1 MIPNKELEKEILDFL
16 TTKSGKLN
24 PNYTTVKFFK
34 EKKLQWYN
42 YLLERYK
49 DVLTTENEDDRFQ
62 ECLYRLRYDINDV
75 IKCKTCGKI
84 IKFENRRYKTF
95 CSKHCANI
103 DPDVLAKN
111 KAAVSNS
118 LKKAY
123 KEKGETIKNKRAK
136 TLEEKYGDT
145 GGSCSPFASKS
156 VQKKSKDTLISKYGV
171 DNVLKL
177 KEFKGDPREQQQ
189 RKWKQIWKERGLD
202 IDYGPGDIIIVHNAC
217 PIHGDVEI
225 LSTHFHNRIKEDH
238 SNALHN
244 PAYFCLECHPLD
256 MFSSLESSVAEFL
269 SKAKISYFANNRK
282 IIAPYELDFYL
293 PEKQAAIECNGIWYH
308 SIQAETPIDY
318 HFNKMELCRQQGI
331 TLFQVWEDW
340 IKLKWEQTQW
350 MLIKALRLIQEKPGN
365 YDNTVIKSIPNDIAE
380 EFIKKNG
387 LYQYKYFTK
396 ESCHCYGVYFDD
408 ALIKVYVGHKFD
420 DEFLLTDI
428 VSITGHLAYSV
439 NKKVAEL
446 IKKELGVNK
455 LYCLSS
461 NDLFDETEYEAFG
474 VQFRYS
480 TNPTFTYIY
489 HNLINEGFERIDE
502 CLHIEIEFPSE
513 EELSKYYKCQNAGFR
528 FYE

>member
-1 MIPNKELEKEILDFL
+1 MTDKNKDQEILNYIRPN
-16 TTKSGKLN
+16 GKLI
-24 PNYTTVKFFK
+24 PQRCLQSIL
-34 EKKLQWYN
+34 KKNGWYD
-42 YLLERYK
+42 YLLQRYDNNTLK
-49 DVLTTENEDDRFQ
+49 DTLNQKLLWREI
-62 ECLYRLRYDINDV
+62 LYRLANNIEEPPR
-75 IKCKTCGKI
+75 CKTCGKI
-84 IKFENRRYKTF
+84 LTFSGTNYPVF

-111 KAAVSNS
+111 KAAVANS

-123 KEKGETIKNKRAK
+123 KERGETIKNKRAK

-156 VQKKSKDTLISKYGV
+156 VQKKSKETLISRYGV

-189 RKWKQIWKERGLD
+189 RKWKQIWNERGLD

-225 LSTHFHNRIKEDH
+225 LSSHFHNRIKEDH

-244 PAYFCLECHPLD
+244 PEYFCLECHPLD

-350 MLIKALRLIQEKPGN
+350 MLIKALRLVQEKPDN
-365 YDNTVIKSIPNDIAE
+365 YDNAVIKSIPNDIAE
-380 EFIKKNG
+380 DFIKKNG

-396 ESCHCYGVYFDD
+396 ESCHCYGVYLDD

-428 VSITGHLAYSV
+428 VSITGHLAYSL

-446 IKKELGVNK
+446 IKRELKVNK

-474 VQFRYS
+474 VQFRYL

-489 HNLINEGFERIDE
+489 HNLINESFERIDE

-513 EELSKYYKCQNAGFR
+513 EGVSKYYKYQNAGFR